1 MERDGEEEMRVAAD
15 ERVGSRS
22 EGEAPGPMKPRPPAF
37 EMATARAGP
46 AITFIGA
53 PTINGEVVHG

>member
-1 MERDGEEEMRVAAD
+1 MRVAAE
-15 ERVGSRS
+15 ERECSRS
-22 EGEAPGPMKPRPPAF
+22 VGEAPGPMKPKPPAF